1 MAHLDGELTR
11 LEHRMKDDGIGFLL
25 IQFVDIHGSAK
36 VKLVPAKALPAVAE
50 TGAGFAG
57 GAVWG
62 MGQGPHS
69 HDMFA
74 RPDLDTYTPL
84 PYEPGVARFASDL
97 YVDDA
102 PHPYCPRVQL
112 KRALADARRRGYV
125 FNAGIEPEF
134 FLVVKNPDGS
144 IRGWDPH
151 AVDDLAKPCYDY
163 KGISGAL
170 GFLRALNDG
179 LERLGWGVYQSDHED
194 ANYQYEVNFQYTDA
208 LTTADR
214 YTFFRMM
221 AGQLAQRCGAIAT
234 FMAKP
239 FSTRTGSGAHMHY
252 HLADAASGANL
263 FLDEADPRGLGLS
276 AIAYRFI
283 GGILEH
289 APALCALTSPTVN
302 CYKRLQ
308 MGPALTGSRSG
319 YTWTPA
325 FITYGDNNRTQMLRV
340 PEGGHIEDRSISSA
354 FNPYLG
360 IAAYLAA
367 GMDGIDRGLD
377 PGEPNLG
384 NLYTAD
390 LETMSRRG
398 VRALPQS
405 LAEALGYLERDQ
417 VIRERLGPVADEFL
431 RLKRDE
437 WREYHAQ
444 VESWE
449 IARYL
454 SAF

>member
-1 MAHLDGELTR
+1 M
-11 LEHRMKDDGIGFLL
+11 
-25 IQFVDIHGSAK
+25 
-36 VKLVPAKALPAVAE
+36 AE

-74 RPDLDTYTPL
+74 RPDLGTYTPL

-97 YVDDA
+97 YVDGE

-125 FNAGIEPEF
+125 FNVGIEPEF

-151 AVDDLAKPCYDY
+151 GVDDLVKPCYDY
-163 KGISGAL
+163 QGD
-170 GFLRALNDG
+170 FRRDG
-179 LERLGWGVYQSDHED
+179 LPARAERGPRATGLGCLPERSRGRKLSVRGEFPVCRRPDDGRPIHVFPHDGRATRAARS
-194 ANYQYEVNFQYTDA
+194 
-208 LTTADR
+208 
-214 YTFFRMM
+214 
-221 AGQLAQRCGAIAT
+221 GAIAT

-252 HLADAASGANL
+252 HLADAGGGATCFSTRPTRAARPFDDCLSFHRRHSRACAGALRSHIADGELLQAASDGAGAHRL
-263 FLDEADPRGLGLS
+263 ALGL
-276 AIAYRFI
+276 
-283 GGILEH
+283 H
-289 APALCALTSPTVN
+289 VD
-302 CYKRLQ
+302 
-308 MGPALTGSRSG
+308 
-319 YTWTPA
+319 PA
-325 FITYGDNNRTQMLRV
+325 FITYGDNNRTQMLRI

-367 GMDGIDRGLD
+367 GLDGIDRGLD

-398 VRALPQS
+398 VRTLPQS
-405 LAEALGYLERDQ
+405 LAEALGHFERDQ
-417 VIRERLGPVADEFL
+417 VVRESLGPIADEFL

-449 IARYL
+449 IGAICRR
-454 SAF
+454 SEGE